1 MNAEKYQT
9 IEEKILTIYSGK
21 AEKLAQRKS
30 AVLKEK
36 VLFSKNSLRLTM
48 RKLLKN
54 LQEKEWLSTKGF
66 LSVKTYST
74 VFVMLHLRRMKTF
87 LIMLSFFLPKQQD

>member
-1 MNAEKYQT
+1 MNTEKYQT

-21 AEKLAQRKS
+21 AENW
-30 AVLKEK
+30 LKEK
-36 VLFSKNSLRLTM
+36 VLFLKNSLQLTM

-54 LQEKEWLSTKGF
+54 LPEKEWLSTKGF